1 MLNEETKEAEQPSM
15 SLQPLAANSAGAAS
29 KKIKSSAGQ
38 NVLRTFRT
46 NEVFIAIVGPAGAG
60 CGTAAKILES
70 FLDDSGFK
78 VELVKASTLI
88 RQVALKYNLVVPD
101 EFARKSL
108 DSVRVMQDR
117 GDEIRLGTEY
127 GLVEDHSAVARLVVH
142 EVAKRR
148 AKSQGSDFVG
158 EAIEP
163 DGSPRAFIIDS
174 LRHPSEVF
182 LLREIYGDAFFLLGI
197 VCDPAK
203 REKRIRENL
212 FDRAKWSDAHV
223 KKEVADFLI
232 RDEGAPQKYG
242 QHVSDTFQESDFFVD
257 NSQDA
262 GDDLSI
268 TGMNDQLRRFV
279 NLVTQ
284 KTIVRPSIPETA
296 MHQARSSQMRSAC
309 LSRQVGAA
317 LVDQSG
323 NIVAT
328 GTNDVPRAGGGLYGE
343 TFTSEGN
350 ADLRCAFRDS
360 VYCSSNRQQNLII
373 DELIDQFPT
382 LIEGK
387 ERSQV
392 AKQLRST
399 RLGGLIE
406 FSRAVHAEMDA
417 ILSASISGTSPRACR
432 MYVTT
437 YPCHYCARHIV
448 ASGVDEVQFIEPY
461 PKSKA
466 TDLHDDSITTDSVDW
481 VPPSSGGSHVLFR
494 PFVGVAPRLYRRVFL
509 KDRDYKDKAS
519 GDFSCGEPS
528 WGRPSESYRISY
540 SMMEIELALE
550 ISNG

>member
-1 MLNEETKEAEQPSM
+1 M
-15 SLQPLAANSAGAAS
+15 SLQPLAANNAGAAS

-78 VELVKASTLI
+78 VEIVKASTLI

-101 EFARKSL
+101 ESARKSL

-148 AKSQGSDFVG
+148 ATSQGSDFVG

-212 FDRAKWSDAHV
+212 FDRAKWSDASV

-343 TFTSEGN
+343 TFASEGN
-350 ADLRCAFRDS
+350 TDSRCAFRDS